1 MKRETIV
8 TVVLTAFLAVGP
20 LMYAQHDDDQG
31 PPSPPAPSDV
41 LGPQL
46 IAWSELQEPKP
57 LSQPI
62 PQSNKT
68 LQPPDQ
74 QRPQTA
80 NSSKEQSPAP
90 KSPASQDVKD
100 RNVKDRRN

>member
-1 MKRETIV
+1 MKRETIL

-20 LMYAQHDDDQG
+20 LMYAQDDHDLG

-57 LSQPI
+57 LSQPTPLSGQT
-62 PQSNKT
+62 PQ
-68 LQPPDQ
+68 LPDQ
-74 QRPQTA
+74 QRARTA
-80 NSSKEQSPAP
+80 NSSQEQSPAP
-90 KSPASQDVKD
+90 KPPVSQDVKD
-100 RNVKDRRN
+100 SNVKDGRN

>member
-8 TVVLTAFLAVGP
+8 TIVLTAFLAVGP
-20 LMYAQHDDDQG
+20 LMYAQGDDDQG
-31 PPSPPAPSDV
+31 PPASPAPSDV

-57 LSQPI
+57 LSQPM
-62 PQSNKT
+62 PLSDQT
-68 LQPPDQ
+68 LQLPDQ
-74 QRPQTA
+74 QRAQTA
-80 NSSKEQSPAP
+80 NSSKEQSPVP